1 MEGYSKPHQNNKET
15 KQKSLIVNIN
25 NAVFFTFFSRK
36 ARKGAKTLF
45 YMISRKARKGAKEL
59 YYIF

>member
-15 KQKSLIVNIN
+15 KQKSLIVNIID
-25 NAVFFTFFSRK
+25 ATFSRK

-45 YMISRKARKGAKEL
+45 YMISRKARKGAKAL